1 MKIQDIPQTGKFGMS
16 VTWPARNGL
25 VRRILVTPANPRT
38 DRQLEVRD
46 LLSQQ
51 ARRFDAL
58 TDAQQDAWNVAAA
71 GYQSRPSL
79 GQSGP
84 LTGMQLFI
92 RVNCKLGLLGQTQV
106 DVPPEA
112 PQFPDQ
118 APQNLVITNTGGVV
132 AVRLTCPTD
141 PGETTVLRASPQ
153 QNSAVRACRN
163 FRIIGV
169 CPAPV
174 AGAADI
180 TGLYTAEFGAVPV
193 GKRLFVRA
201 STMVDGFESLA
212 RQFQARVPAAT
223 S

>member
-1 MKIQDIPQTGKFGMS
+1 MKIQDIPQVGKLGLT
-16 VTWPARNGL
+16 VTWLGRNGL
-25 VRRILVTPANPRT
+25 IRRILVTPANPRT
-38 DRQLEVRD
+38 DRQLVVRD

-58 TDAQQDAWNVAAA
+58 SDAQQDAWNVAAA

-84 LTGMQLFI
+84 LTGLQLFV
-92 RVNCKLGLLGQTQV
+92 RVNCKLGLLGQSPV
-106 DVPPEA
+106 DAPPVA
-112 PQFPDQ
+112 PQFPDL
-118 APQNLVITNTGGVV
+118 APVNLVITNSGGVI

-141 PGETTVLRASPQ
+141 PGANTVLRASPP

-163 FRIIGV
+163 YRIIGI

-174 AGAADI
+174 SGASDI
-180 TGLYTAEFGAVPV
+180 TALYVAEFGSVPV
-193 GKRLFVRA
+193 GKRLFVKA

-212 RQFQARVPAAT
+212 RQFQARVPAA
-223 S
+223 

>member
-1 MKIQDIPQTGKFGMS
+1 MKIQDIPQTGKLGLT

-84 LTGMQLFI
+84 LTGLQLFI
-92 RVNCKLGLLGQTQV
+92 RVNCKLGLLGQNPV
-106 DVPPEA
+106 DVPPAA
-112 PQFPDQ
+112 PQFPDL
-118 APQNLVITNTGGVV
+118 APQSLVITNTSGVV
-132 AVRLTCPTD
+132 AVKLACPTD
-141 PGETTVLRASPQ
+141 PGENTVLRASPP

-163 FRIIGV
+163 FRIIGI
-169 CPAPV
+169 CPA
-174 AGAADI
+174 AAQGSADI
-180 TGLYTAEFGAVPV
+180 TGLYIAEFGAVPV

-201 STMVDGFESLA
+201 STMVSGFESLA
-212 RQFQARVPAAT
+212 RQFQARVPAAA
-223 S
+223 